1 MIDDEARDVE
11 EDLNHR
17 EESRD
22 DHENGVD
29 GLAAQS
35 TQSGHQ
41 RDKVVR
47 LRENSLRD
55 LKSDQVVPE
64 RSLEVQRGQRVRII
78 SLSLTTALISLF
90 LFSFSF
96 RVQSK
101 DSCCKG
107 KD

>member
-55 LKSDQVVPE
+55 LKSHQVVPE
-64 RSLEVQRGQRVRII
+64 RNLKVQRGQRVRII
-78 SLSLTTALISLF
+78 SYYSFNFPVSLLFFILSPEQGF
-90 LFSFSF
+90 LL
-96 RVQSK
+96 
-101 DSCCKG
+101 
-107 KD
+107 

>member
-64 RSLEVQRGQRVRII
+64 RSLKVQGDKE
-78 SLSLTTALISLF
+78 LELF
-90 LFSFSF
+90 HYLLL
-96 RVQSK
+96 QL
-101 DSCCKG
+101 
-107 KD
+107 